1 MSEYGSS
8 GTLSIDG
15 NEFRIYS
22 CHLKSSTGSDNEQQR
37 LQSPDVQQRA
47 AAAEALSRMGP
58 DAAFAAVEL
67 VNACAEEETVREW
80 AVAAL
85 EELGPPT
92 PEVLE
97 RLVALAS
104 SSDSLVAYWAITLLG
119 RAGSAARFSQDELA
133 AVLTT
138 STVISLRERAVWSL
152 GKVDATSEVAIRA
165 LKNAADSSEARL
177 SRLAKVA
184 LKQTQA

>member
-1 MSEYGSS
+1 M
-8 GTLSIDG
+8 THVNLLNDVAMNFPPRILSIMD
-15 NEFRIYS
+15 
-22 CHLKSSTGSDNEQQR
+22 EQQR

-47 AAAEALSRMGP
+47 AATEALSRMGP

-67 VNACAEEETVREW
+67 VNACADEEIVREG

-92 PEVLE
+92 PEVLP
-97 RLVALAS
+97 RLVPLVS

-133 AVLTT
+133 SLLTT
-138 STVISLRERAVWSL
+138 STVISLRERAAWALS
-152 GKVDATSEVAIRA
+152 KVDATSEVAILA
-165 LKNAADSSEARL
+165 LENAAASSELRL

-184 LKQTQA
+184 LKQTTA